1 MKIAFET
8 YTLCRSFT
16 LNIKLR
22 QLQSYSTRREL
33 SPKILTNIK
42 YVKNAS
48 MTNKKQPEWHAP
60 VFDNSLPTLKI
71 YNSLTRTKVDF
82 IPKNGKQISWYNCG
96 PTVYDASHLGHARLY
111 VTIDFIRRIL
121 TDYFNYDIL
130 FVMNITDIDDKIIL
144 RARKNYLFNNFKS
157 TIKSLTPELI
167 EQIRNALN
175 DFTKSKLGVMGDGI
189 ENNTSRD
196 DPKYLLYANS
206 FREAVKALVAAE
218 VALEDN
224 DTSQEA
230 AHQLLNESQ
239 EIISEWLDK
248 KDGASITDQ
257 KVFRDLAATW
267 EQEFI
272 NDMQALNVRP
282 CDIMTRVSEYVPEI
296 AVFIQKIIDNGFA
309 YEADG
314 SVYFDTVAFNNEEDH
329 HYAKLEPWSANNE
342 GLIEEGEGSLGS
354 KLLGKRN
361 KGDFALWKKSKSGEP
376 SWDSPWGFDGTS
388 NVREIFGDYLDIH
401 SGGIDLAFPHHDNE
415 IAQSEA
421 YHGCQ
426 QWVNYFLHVGH
437 LNIEGQK
444 MSKSLKNFISIRV
457 KKHTA
462 RQLRLC
468 FLLHQWDSKLDF
480 KESTMGEAK
489 GIETILNNFFV
500 NTKALLNEFKQAA
513 HESDG
518 THRYN
523 ASEKELMNL
532 LREKQS
538 AVHKAL
544 CDSLNTPTVMSEIME
559 LINKTNIYVSA
570 GRNNI
575 NMVVLE
581 NIAKYVTNML
591 KIFGVIGNTSS
602 EDIGFGESE
611 QSIINREEVV
621 LPYLRVLSS
630 FRDSVRELARQQ
642 KGHGEFLALSDKL
655 RDTDLVNLGVSL
667 DDQEDGKALVKFVD
681 KDVLIKARE
690 AKLQLQAEKAAKKE
704 AAAKAKEEERK
715 RKLEKGKLA
724 AEDMFKEEKDED
736 GKNLYSAFDEQ
747 GIPTHDNNGEEISKS
762 KIKKLKQ
769 KWEIQKKLNDEY
781 LAYTTSDN

>member
-1 MKIAFET
+1 M
-8 YTLCRSFT
+8 
-16 LNIKLR
+16 
-22 QLQSYSTRREL
+22 QSYSTRREL
-33 SPKILTNIK
+33 SPIILKNIK
-42 YVKNAS
+42 YVNAS
-48 MTNKKQPEWHAP
+48 MANKKQPEWHAP
-60 VFDNSLPTLKI
+60 VSDNSLPTLKI

-82 IPKNGKQISWYNCG
+82 IPKKGKQISWYNCG
-96 PTVYDASHLGHARLY
+96 PTVYDAAHLGHARLY
-111 VTIDFIRRIL
+111 VSIDIIRRIL

-144 RARKNYLFNNFKS
+144 RARNNYLFNNFKS

-167 EQIRNALN
+167 EQIRSALN
-175 DFTKSKLGVMGDGI
+175 DFAKSKLGVMGDGL
-189 ENNTSRD
+189 ENNASRD
-196 DPKYLLYANS
+196 DPKYLLYVNS
-206 FREAVKALVAAE
+206 FREAAKALAEAE
-218 VALEDN
+218 VALEYN
-224 DTSQEA
+224 DTSEEV
-230 AHQLLNESQ
+230 AHKLLKESQ
-239 EIISEWLDK
+239 LIVSEWLDK

-257 KVFRDLAATW
+257 KIFRDLAATW
-267 EQEFI
+267 EQEFM
-272 NDMQALNVRP
+272 NDMQTLNVRP
-282 CDIMTRVSEYVPEI
+282 CDILSRVSEYVPEI
-296 AVFIQKIIDNGFA
+296 VVYIQKIIENGFA
-309 YEADG
+309 YEVDG
-314 SVYFDTVAFNNEEDH
+314 SVYFDTVAFNNKEGH

-376 SWDSPWGFDGTS
+376 SWDSPWGFGRPGWHIECS
-388 NVREIFGDYLDIH
+388 VMASEIFDDYLDIH

-415 IAQSEA
+415 MAQSEA

-426 QWVNYFLHVGH
+426 QWVNYFVHVGH

-444 MSKSLKNFISIRV
+444 MSKSLKNFITIRQALE
-457 KKHTA
+457 KHTA

-500 NTKALLNEFKQAA
+500 NTKALVNEFKQTA
-513 HESDG
+513 HESNG
-518 THRYN
+518 IHRYN
-523 ASEKELMNL
+523 ASEKELMNFF
-532 LREKQS
+532 REKQL
-538 AVHKAL
+538 AVHMAL
-544 CDSLNTPTVMSEIME
+544 CDSFNTPTVMNEIME

-581 NIAKYVTNML
+581 NIAKYVTRML
-591 KIFGVIGNTSS
+591 KIFGVIGNISS

-611 QSIINREEVV
+611 QSTINREEVV

-642 KGHGEFLALSDKL
+642 KSHGEFLALSDKL

-667 DDQEDGKALVKFVD
+667 DDQEDGKALVKLVD

-704 AAAKAKEEERK
+704 AAAIAKEEERK

-747 GIPTHDNNGEEISKS
+747 GIPTHDNNGEELSKS
-762 KIKKLKQ
+762 RIKKLKQ
-769 KWEIQKKLNDEY
+769 KWDIQKKLNDEY
-781 LAYTTSDN
+781 LACTASNSDN

>member
-1 MKIAFET
+1 
-8 YTLCRSFT
+8 
-16 LNIKLR
+16 
-22 QLQSYSTRREL
+22 
-33 SPKILTNIK
+33 
-42 YVKNAS
+42 
-48 MTNKKQPEWHAP
+48 
-60 VFDNSLPTLKI
+60 
-71 YNSLTRTKVDF
+71 
-82 IPKNGKQISWYNCG
+82 
-96 PTVYDASHLGHARLY
+96 LY
-111 VTIDFIRRIL
+111 VMIDIIRRIL

-157 TIKSLTPELI
+157 ETKSLTPTLI
-167 EQIRNALN
+167 EQIRSALN
-175 DFTKSKLGVMGDGI
+175 DFTKSKLGVTGDGL
-189 ENNTSRD
+189 EGSTSRD

-206 FREAVKALVAAE
+206 FRETVKAVVAAE

-224 DTSQEA
+224 DTSQET

-239 EIISEWLDK
+239 EIVTEWLDQ

-257 KVFRDLAATW
+257 KVFRDLAAHW
-267 EQEFI
+267 EQEFME
-272 NDMQALNVRP
+272 DMQTLNVRP
-282 CDIMTRVSEYVPEI
+282 CDFLTRVSEYVPEI
-296 AVFIQKIIDNGFA
+296 VAYIQKIIDNGFA
-309 YEADG
+309 YEVDG
-314 SVYFDTVAFNNEEDH
+314 SVYFDTVTFNNKECH

-342 GLIEEGEGSLGS
+342 GLIEEGEGILGS

-361 KGDFALWKKSKSGEP
+361 KGDFALWKKSKAGEP
-376 SWDSPWGFDGTS
+376 SWDSPWGFGRPGWHIECS
-388 NVREIFGDYLDIH
+388 AMASEIFGDHLDIH

-421 YHGCQ
+421 YHECQ
-426 QWVNYFLHVGH
+426 QWVNYFVHIGH

-444 MSKSLKNFISIRV
+444 MSKSLKNFISIRQALE
-457 KKHTA
+457 KHTA

-468 FLLHQWDSKLDF
+468 FLLHQWDAKLDF

-500 NTKALLNEFKQAA
+500 NTKALLNEFKQTAY
-513 HESDG
+513 ESDG
-518 THRYN
+518 THRHH

-532 LREKQS
+532 FREKQS
-538 AVHKAL
+538 AVHAAL
-544 CDSLNTPTVMSEIME
+544 CDSFNTPTAMDEIME

-575 NMVVLE
+575 SMYVLE
-581 NIAKYVTNML
+581 NIAKYVTKML

-602 EDIGFGESE
+602 EDIGFGDSE
-611 QSIINREEVV
+611 QSVINREEVV

-630 FRDSVRELARQQ
+630 FRDNVRDLARQQ

-655 RDTDLVNLGVSL
+655 RDIDLVNLGVSL
-667 DDQEDGKALVKFVD
+667 DDQEDGKALIKFVD

-736 GKNLYSAFDEQ
+736 GKILYSAFDEQ
-747 GIPTHDNNGEEISKS
+747 GIPTHDSNGEELSKN

-769 KWEIQKKLNDEY
+769 KWDIQKKLNDEY
-781 LAYTTSDN
+781 LATISNSDI